1 MSIHPLRLVTSVS
14 LLGCLVPL
22 AWPARRLTLTG
33 LLASMA
39 GVALNALLCPA
50 AFLRGGW
57 TGCLLAFLA
66 VNLFSSSAWLAF
78 VAWVAP
84 SDKGR
89 SEGLGGR

>member
-1 MSIHPLRLVTSVS
+1 MSIHLLRLVTSVS
-14 LLGCLVPL
+14 LLGCLLPL

-39 GVALNALLCPA
+39 GVALNARLCPA

-66 VNLFSSSAWLAF
+66 VNLLSASAWLAF
-78 VAWVAP
+78 VFWVAP
-84 SDKGR
+84 AGKDR
-89 SEGLGGR
+89 SEGPTGH